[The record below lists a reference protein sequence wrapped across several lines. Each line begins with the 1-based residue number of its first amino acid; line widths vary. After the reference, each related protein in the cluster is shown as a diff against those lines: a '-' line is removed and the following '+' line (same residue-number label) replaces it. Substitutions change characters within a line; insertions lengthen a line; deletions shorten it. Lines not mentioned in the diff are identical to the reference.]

1 MYALIVFGPR
11 TAPAVVAAAGV
22 VFSVLRVA
30 AARRD
35 VVAFGLLWQ
44 RRLHDVLQ
52 LRQVGVLPPPR
63 VHAGADVGD
72 ALLSVHRLDGVG
84 VL

>member
-1 MYALIVFGPR
+1 
-11 TAPAVVAAAGV
+11 
-22 VFSVLRVA
+22 
-30 AARRD
+30 
-35 VVAFGLLWQ
+35 
-44 RRLHDVLQ
+44 VLQ